1 MSRFSSVV
9 LDTDSTLSGIE
20 GIDWLASL
28 RGPVIERRIARLTED
43 AMQGVTTLESVYG
56 ERLKVVKPTFLEVTQ
71 LGQAYLQEMAPLAR
85 ESLASLREAG
95 IQLVIVSGGLRQALL
110 PLARELGLEDE
121 TVHAVRVFFDERG
134 NYAGFDERS
143 VLTQQ
148 AGKRETVAQMTLK
161 RPILAVG
168 DGMTDMEIE
177 PVADAFAVFT
187 GFIRRESVVRRARY
201 ELQSFDQLKELV
213 LG

>member
-9 LDTDSTLSGIE
+9 LDADSTLSGIE

-28 RGPVIERRIARLTED
+28 RGPAIERRIARLTED

>member
-9 LDTDSTLSGIE
+9 LDADSTLSGIE

-28 RGPVIERRIARLTED
+28 RGPAMKRRIARLTED
-43 AMQGVTTLESVYG
+43 AMQGLTTLESVYG
-56 ERLKVVKPTFLEVTQ
+56 ERLKAVQPTLLEVTQ

-85 ESLASLREAG
+85 ESLAALREAG

-110 PLARELGLEDE
+110 PLTRELGLEDE
-121 TVHAVRVFFDERG
+121 TVHAVTVFFDERG

-148 AGKRETVAQMTLK
+148 AGKREAVAQMMLK
-161 RPILAVG
+161 KPILAVG

-187 GFIRRESVVRRARY
+187 GFVRRESVVRRARY
-201 ELQSFDQLKELV
+201 ELRSFDQLKELV

>member
-9 LDTDSTLSGIE
+9 LDADSTLSGIE

-28 RGPVIERRIARLTED
+28 RGPAIERRIARLTED
-43 AMQGVTTLESVYG
+43 VMQGLTTLESVYG
-56 ERLKVVKPTFLEVTQ
+56 ERLKAVKPTLLEVTQ

-85 ESLASLREAG
+85 ESLTSLREAG

>member
-187 GFIRRESVVRRARY
+187 GFVRRESVVRRARY

>member
-43 AMQGVTTLESVYG
+43 AMQGVTTLELVYG

-187 GFIRRESVVRRARY
+187 GFVRRESVVRRARY
-201 ELQSFDQLKELV
+201 ELQSFDQLKEFV

>member
-85 ESLASLREAG
+85 ESLASPREAG

-187 GFIRRESVVRRARY
+187 GFVRRESVVRRARY